1 MIRFLVNDRAVSTEL
16 PPGSPVVDLLR
27 GPEGM
32 HGVRVGCREG
42 DCGACAVLVGD
53 IPDNVHDGRLRYR
66 VLASCILPL
75 GNARGK
81 HIVNVEGLNLDE
93 LTPVQQAFVDMRAI
107 QCGFCTPG
115 YVVSMTAFLLGAP
128 EYTREAAIDALA
140 GNICR
145 CTGYKAVERAA
156 DLILEQLAGA
166 PGPGDE
172 RIPWLVQNRFL
183 PAYFEGIHE
192 RLSALETDPAAD
204 GDGSAEGLVLS
215 GGSDLLVQRPDDVNG
230 KPVRLVH
237 DIPRL
242 KTIRVEDGRCHVGSA
257 VTFNELRDSDVLAGL
272 YPQLAGYLGLS
283 GSDLVRNMATVGGNI
298 VNGSPIGD
306 VSIFFTAQ
314 GSTLV
319 FSRDGQ
325 RREVPIREFFV
336 GYKTTAI
343 EPGELLEEVVFDVPD
358 PSTHYS
364 FEKTSKRQHL
374 DMAVVN
380 SGMRVS
386 IDGGIVT
393 RASYAVGGLGATIRV
408 MTETEDYLVGKPIDA
423 ATFRGANEV
432 AQGEITPRSRPEYKR
447 LLVRQQLFVHLRRF
461 APDTLGLEVLR

>member
-16 PPGSPVVDLLR
+16 PAGSPVVDFLR
-27 GPEGM
+27 GHERM

-53 IPDNVHDGRLRYR
+53 IHEGRLRYR
-66 VLASCILPL
+66 ILASCILPL

-156 DLILEQLAGA
+156 DVILEQLSGA
-166 PGPGDE
+166 PGPGAE
-172 RIPWLVQNRFL
+172 RIPWLVRHRFL
-183 PAYFEGIHE
+183 PPYFEGIE
-192 RLSALETDPAAD
+192 QRLAALESAPVPD
-204 GDGSAEGLVLS
+204 GEGLVLS
-215 GGSDLLVQRPDDVNG
+215 GGSDLLVQRPDDVVG
-230 KPVRLVH
+230 EPVRLVH
-237 DIPRL
+237 DLPRL

-257 VTFNELRDSDVLAGL
+257 VTFNELRDSEVLAGL
-272 YPQLAGYLGLS
+272 YPQLASYLGLS

-306 VSIFFTAQ
+306 VSIFFTAL
-314 GSTLV
+314 GGTVLLSK
-319 FSRDGQ
+319 DGA
-325 RREVPIREFFV
+325 RREVPCRDFFV

-343 EPGELLEEVVFDVPD
+343 EPGELMEGVRFPVPD
-358 PSTHYS
+358 ERTRYS
-364 FEKTSKRQHL
+364 FEKISKRKHL

-380 SGMRVS
+380 SAMSVRL
-386 IDGGIVT
+386 DGRTIEW
-393 RASYAVGGLGATIRV
+393 ASYAVGGLGATIRYMADTV
-408 MTETEDYLVGKPIDA
+408 DFLKGRTIDNMT
-423 ATFRGANEV
+423 FHQANEI
-432 AQGEITPRSRPEYKR
+432 AQGEVTPRSRPEYKR
-447 LLVRQQLFVHLRRF
+447 LLVRQQLFLHLQRF
-461 APDTLGLEVLR
+461 APDALTPEVLR

>member
-16 PPGSPVVDLLR
+16 PPGSPVVDFLR
-27 GPEGM
+27 GPERM

-53 IPDNVHDGRLRYR
+53 LSDGHVRYR
-66 VLASCILPL
+66 ILASCILPL

-115 YVVSMTAFLLGAP
+115 YVVSMTAFLIGAP

-156 DLILEQLAGA
+156 DVILEQLADAPA
-166 PGPGDE
+166 PGPE
-172 RIPWLVQNRFL
+172 RIPWLVRNRFV
-183 PAYFEGIHE
+183 PAYFEGISE
-192 RLSALETDPAAD
+192 RLAALESDPVD
-204 GDGSAEGLVLS
+204 DAEGLVLS
-215 GGSDLLVQRPDDVNG
+215 GGSDLLVQRPEAVIG
-230 KPVRLVH
+230 KPVRMVH

-257 VTFNELRDSDVLAGL
+257 VTFNELRDSEVLAEL
-272 YPQLAGYLGLS
+272 YPQLATYVGFS

-306 VSIFFTAQ
+306 VSVFFTAQ
-314 GSTLV
+314 SSTLV

-358 PSTHYS
+358 ANTHYS

-380 SGMRVS
+380 SGLRVTL
-386 IDGGIVT
+386 DGGIVT
-393 RASYAVGGLGATIRV
+393 RASYAVGGLGSTIRILSG
-408 MTETEDYLVGKPIDA
+408 TEDYLVGKPIDA

-447 LLVRQQLFVHLRRF
+447 LLVRQQLFLHLRRF
-461 APDTLGLEVLR
+461 APDALGLEVLR

>member
-16 PPGSPVVDLLR
+16 PAGSPVVDFLR
-27 GPEGM
+27 GHERM

-53 IPDNVHDGRLRYR
+53 IHEGRLRYR
-66 VLASCILPL
+66 ILASCILPL

-156 DLILEQLAGA
+156 DVILEQLSGA
-166 PGPGDE
+166 PGPGAE
-172 RIPWLVQNRFL
+172 RIPWLVRHRFL
-183 PAYFEGIHE
+183 PPYFEGIE
-192 RLSALETDPAAD
+192 QRLAALESAPVPD
-204 GDGSAEGLVLS
+204 GEGLVLS
-215 GGSDLLVQRPDDVNG
+215 GGSDLLVQRPDDVVG
-230 KPVRLVH
+230 EPVRLVH
-237 DIPRL
+237 DLPRL

-257 VTFNELRDSDVLAGL
+257 VTFNELRDSEVLAGL
-272 YPQLAGYLGLS
+272 YPQLASYLGLS

-319 FSRDGQ
+319 FSRGDQ

-336 GYKTTAI
+336 GYKTTTI

-358 PSTHYS
+358 ANTHYS
-364 FEKTSKRQHL
+364 FEKTSKRKHL

-380 SGMRVS
+380 SGLRVTVE
-386 IDGGIVT
+386 DGIVT
-393 RASYAVGGLGATIRV
+393 RASYAVGGLGATIRI
-408 MTETEDYLVGKPIDA
+408 MAATEDYLIGKPLDA
-423 ATFRGANEV
+423 DTFRGANEV

-447 LLVRQQLFVHLRRF
+447 LLVRQQLFLHLRRF